1 MFSQSVENFMPSWVQ
16 IHSIIEFRDESFS
29 YPSFPNK
36 RYGKVLSVNLI
47 ERLY

>member
-1 MFSQSVENFMPSWVQ
+1 MLCQNVENSMTTGIQ

-29 YPSFPNK
+29 HPSFPNK
-36 RYGKVLSVNLI
+36 KYGKVLSVNLI

>member
-1 MFSQSVENFMPSWVQ
+1 MTGVQ

-29 YPSFPNK
+29 HPSFPNK
-36 RYGKVLSVNLI
+36 RYEKVLPVNLI

>member
-1 MFSQSVENFMPSWVQ
+1 MSSQSGGMLCLQELKF
-16 IHSIIEFRDESFS
+16 IIILFRDETFLH
-29 YPSFPNK
+29 PSFPNK